1 MDGLGQNN
9 YEVKEEGG
17 IKEDA
22 LGICLM
28 KDMGGGFIS

>member
-9 YEVKEEGG
+9 YEVKEEGS
-17 IKEDA
+17 IKEHA
-22 LGICLM
+22 LGIGLR

>member
-17 IKEDA
+17 IKEA